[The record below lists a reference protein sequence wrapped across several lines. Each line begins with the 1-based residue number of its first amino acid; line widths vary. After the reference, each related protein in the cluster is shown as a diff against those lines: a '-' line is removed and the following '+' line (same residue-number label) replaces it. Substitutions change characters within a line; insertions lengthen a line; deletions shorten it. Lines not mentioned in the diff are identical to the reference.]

1 MLPSANRSAQSIRF
15 RLKRGSTGKP
25 WGTFYAVLRAFRL
38 KSPMSGGILVD
49 YYSAGKAKR
58 IGSSDRG
65 IKTKKNERKN
75 ERRSALDKVETINI
89 IKRSNLYVGSD
100 PNREI
105 VFALGVARAFCISSK

>member
-1 MLPSANRSAQSIRF
+1 
-15 RLKRGSTGKP
+15 
-25 WGTFYAVLRAFRL
+25 
-38 KSPMSGGILVD
+38 MSGGILVD

-65 IKTKKNERKN
+65 MKTRKKNERKN